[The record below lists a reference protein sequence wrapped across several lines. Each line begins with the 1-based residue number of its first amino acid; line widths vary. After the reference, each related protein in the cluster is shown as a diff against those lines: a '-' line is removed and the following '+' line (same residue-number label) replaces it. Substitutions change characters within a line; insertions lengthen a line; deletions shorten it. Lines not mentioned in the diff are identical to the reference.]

1 MFDDTPRRRKSG
13 HFMKSSWRD
22 ALRQG
27 CCQGVQLPSHSEN
40 HGKEVLFDWE
50 QCADIANQRAVIR
63 RDQLSTCLPGLTRCA
78 VALACT
84 LLDLDQRETVT
95 LRGVQNCHG

>member
-63 RDQLSTCLPGLTRCA
+63 RDQGSTFHLPARSNQVRRRFGMH
-78 VALACT
+78 VA
-84 LLDLDQRETVT
+84 
-95 LRGVQNCHG
+95 